1 MMLSAFDKWLA
12 TDPAQE
18 QPEPEPVNGWR
29 VVWLPEEGAEPDEH
43 RDFTDEDKARIFANH
58 WRLVAAK
65 MVLSGDADP
74 GVRIQVEEISL

>member
-1 MMLSAFDKWLA
+1 MTLSPYDKWRC
-12 TDPAQE
+12 TDPSQE
-18 QPEPEPVNGWR
+18 RPEPEAVNGWR
-29 VVWLPEEGAEPDEH
+29 VVWLPKEGAEPDEH

-65 MVLSGDADP
+65 MVLAGDADP